1 MTDLM
6 SSEVIMTAKILVVDD
21 ELGMREFLSILLER
35 EGYSTR
41 LAEDAESALKFLGA
55 EDFALVISDVNMPGL
70 NGIKL
75 LEKIKKVS
83 PETAVLLITAFT
95 TAEQAVEAMKLGA
108 YDYIAKPF
116 KVEEIKV
123 LVRNALE
130 KRTLQKENLRLKQEI
145 QERYSFSGL
154 IGKSKKMREVYSLIE
169 KVSVSNA
176 NVLILGESGTG
187 KELAARAIHYNSPR
201 KEKPFVAV
209 NCGAIP
215 ENLMESEL
223 FGHKKGSFTGAI
235 ADRPGLFE
243 QAEGGTLFLD
253 EIGEIPLQLQT
264 KLLRVLQEREF
275 RKVGGTEERRAD
287 VRIVA
292 ASNKELEEQVKEG
305 AFREDL
311 FYRVNVV
318 QIRMPSLRERPEDIP
333 QLVEHFHKKFGQLPR
348 DGELITGEALK
359 LLLLYPFPG
368 NVRELE
374 NLVERCLVL
383 GDRTIT
389 AECLPH
395 RVVEYQQPPATG
407 DGFAIP
413 DEGMNLE
420 AYLDGIEKRFLLQA
434 LERNGGVKKKAAEF
448 LGLTFRSFRYRLA
461 KFGMDEE

>member
-1 MTDLM
+1 MQT
-6 SSEVIMTAKILVVDD
+6 KILVVDD
-21 ELGMREFLSILLER
+21 ELSMREFLSILLER

-41 LAEDAESALKFLGA
+41 LAENAESALQLLES

-70 NGIKL
+70 DGIKL
-75 LEKIKKVS
+75 LERIKKLT
-83 PETAVLLITAFT
+83 PETAVLLITAFS

-116 KVEEIKV
+116 KVEEIKI

-130 KRTLQKENLRLKQEI
+130 KRTLQKENIRLKQEI

-154 IGKSKKMREVYSLIE
+154 IGKSKKMREVYTLIE
-169 KVSVSNA
+169 KVSTSNT
-176 NVLILGESGTG
+176 NVLVLGESGTG
-187 KELAARAIHYNSPR
+187 KELAAKAIHYNSPR
-201 KEKPFVAV
+201 KDKPFVPV

-275 RKVGGTEERRAD
+275 RKVGGTEDKRAD

-292 ASNKELEEQVKEG
+292 ASNRELEEQVNEG
-305 AFREDL
+305 SFREDL
-311 FYRVNVV
+311 FYRINVV

-333 QLVEHFHKKFGQLPR
+333 LLVEHFHKKFVESPHE
-348 DGELITGEALK
+348 GETITSGALK
-359 LLLLYPFPG
+359 VLLSYSFPG

-374 NLVERCLVL
+374 NIIERCMVL
-383 GDRTIT
+383 GDKTISVDS
-389 AECLPH
+389 LPP
-395 RVVEYQQPPATG
+395 RLLEYQQAPATN
-407 DGFAIP
+407 DVYAIP
-413 DEGMNLE
+413 GEGMNLE

-434 LERNGGVKKKAAEF
+434 LEKSGGVKKKAAEL

>member
-1 MTDLM
+1 MQ
-6 SSEVIMTAKILVVDD
+6 AKILVVDD
-21 ELGMREFLSILLER
+21 ELSMREFLSILLER
-35 EGYSTR
+35 EGYSVSQ
-41 LAEDAESALKFLGA
+41 AEHAEAALQQLDAH
-55 EDFALVISDVNMPGL
+55 DFELIISDVNMPGL
-70 NGIKL
+70 DGIRL
-75 LEKIKKVS
+75 LERIKSLS
-83 PETAVLLITAFT
+83 PDTAVLLITAFS

-130 KRTLQKENLRLKQEI
+130 KRSLQRENIRLKQEI
-145 QERYSFSGL
+145 QERYRFSGL
-154 IGKSKKMREVYSLIE
+154 IGKSKKMREIYTLIE
-169 KVSVSNA
+169 KVATSNA
-176 NVLILGESGTG
+176 NILVLGESGTG
-187 KELAARAIHYNSPR
+187 KELVAKAIHYNSLR
-201 KEKPFVAV
+201 KDKPFVPV

-235 ADRPGLFE
+235 SDRPGLFE

-253 EIGEIPLQLQT
+253 EIGEIPLMLQT

-275 RKVGGTEERRAD
+275 RKVGGTEDKRAD

-292 ASNKELEEQVKEG
+292 ASNRELEEQVNEG
-305 AFREDL
+305 TFREDL

-333 QLVEHFHKKFGQLPR
+333 LLIEHFHRKFTHSPKGTDP
-348 DGELITGEALK
+348 ITGDALK
-359 LLLLYPFPG
+359 VLMSYPFPG

-383 GDRTIT
+383 GSNTIT
-389 AECLPH
+389 ADSLPTKLQ
-395 RVVEYQQPPATG
+395 EYQQPPTAG
-407 DGFAIP
+407 DLFPIP

-420 AYLDGIEKRFLLQA
+420 AHLDGIERRFLLQA
-434 LERNGGVKKKAAEF
+434 LEKSGGVKKKAAEI

-461 KFGMDEE
+461 KFGMDED

>member
-1 MTDLM
+1 MT
-6 SSEVIMTAKILVVDD
+6 KILVVDD
-21 ELGMREFLSILLER
+21 EISMREFLAILLER
-35 EGYSTR
+35 EGYATS
-41 LAEDAESALKFLGA
+41 LAADAEAALKLL
-55 EDFALVISDVNMPGL
+55 ESEEFALVISDVNMPGL
-70 NGIKL
+70 SGIRL
-75 LEKIKKVS
+75 LERIKQIS
-83 PETAVLLITAFT
+83 PETAVLLITAFS

-130 KRTLQKENLRLKQEI
+130 KRNLQRENIRLQQEI
-145 QERYSFSGL
+145 QERYSFSGF
-154 IGKSKKMREVYSLIE
+154 IGKSKKMRDVYSLIE
-169 KVSVSNA
+169 KVSASNV

-201 KEKPFVAV
+201 KKKQFVAV

-253 EIGEIPLQLQT
+253 EIGEVPLQLQT

-275 RKVGGTEERRAD
+275 RKVGGTEEKRAD
-287 VRIVA
+287 VRILA
-292 ASNKELEEQVKEG
+292 ESNKELEEQVKEG
-305 AFREDL
+305 TFREDL
-311 FYRVNVV
+311 FYRINVV
-318 QIRMPSLRERPEDIP
+318 PIRMPSLRERPEDIP
-333 QLVEHFHKKFGQLPR
+333 LLIEHFCKKFAQAPH
-348 DGELITGEALK
+348 DGENISADAMKVLMS
-359 LLLLYPFPG
+359 YPFPG

-374 NLVERCLVL
+374 NLIERCMVL
-383 GDRTIT
+383 GGATI
-389 AECLPH
+389 AVDSLPP
-395 RVVEYQQPPATG
+395 RVLEYQQTAAATEG
-407 DGFAIP
+407 YAIP
-413 DEGMNLE
+413 AEGMNLE

-434 LERNGGVKKKAAEF
+434 LEKGGGVKKKAAEL

>member
-1 MTDLM
+1 MQT
-6 SSEVIMTAKILVVDD
+6 KILIVDD
-21 ELGMREFLSILLER
+21 ELSMREFLSILLER
-35 EGYSTR
+35 EGFLTR
-41 LAEDAESALKFLGA
+41 LAENAESALQLLESENF
-55 EDFALVISDVNMPGL
+55 ELVISDVNMPGL
-70 NGIKL
+70 DGIRL
-75 LEKIKKVS
+75 LERIKKLA
-83 PETAVLLITAFT
+83 PETAVLLITAFS

-130 KRTLQKENLRLKQEI
+130 KRTLQKENIRLKQEI

-154 IGKSKKMREVYSLIE
+154 IGKSKKMREVYTLIE
-169 KVSVSNA
+169 KVSTSNT
-176 NVLILGESGTG
+176 NVLVLGESGTG
-187 KELAARAIHYNSPR
+187 KELAAKAIHYNSPR
-201 KEKPFVAV
+201 KDKPFVPV

-253 EIGEIPLQLQT
+253 EIGEVPLQLQT

-275 RKVGGTEERRAD
+275 RKVGGTEDKRAD

-292 ASNKELEEQVKEG
+292 ASNRELEEQVNEG
-305 AFREDL
+305 TFREDL
-311 FYRVNVV
+311 FYRINVV

-333 QLVEHFHKKFGQLPR
+333 LLVEHFHKKYAQGPHE
-348 DGELITGEALK
+348 GEIITSGALK
-359 LLLLYPFPG
+359 VLLSYSFPG

-374 NLVERCLVL
+374 NTVERCMVL
-383 GDRTIT
+383 GDKTISV
-389 AECLPH
+389 ECLPP
-395 RVVEYQQPPATG
+395 RLLEYQQAPATN
-407 DGFAIP
+407 DVYAIP
-413 DEGMNLE
+413 GEGMNLE
-420 AYLDGIEKRFLLQA
+420 AYLDGIEKRFLLLA
-434 LERNGGVKKKAAEF
+434 LEKSGGVKKKAAEI

>member
-1 MTDLM
+1 MP
-6 SSEVIMTAKILVVDD
+6 AKILVVDD
-21 ELGMREFLSILLER
+21 ELSMREFLSILLER
-35 EGYSTR
+35 EGYATR
-41 LAEDAESALKFLGA
+41 SAEDADAALRFLESEEFS
-55 EDFALVISDVNMPGL
+55 LVISDVNMPGL
-70 NGIKL
+70 DGIRL
-75 LEKIKKVS
+75 LERIRKIS
-83 PETAVLLITAFT
+83 PETAVLLVTAFT

-130 KRTLQKENLRLKQEI
+130 KRNLQQENLRLKQAI
-145 QERYSFSGL
+145 QERYGFSGL
-154 IGKSKKMREVYSLIE
+154 IGKSKKMRDVYTLIE
-169 KVSVSNA
+169 KVSAGNV

-187 KELAARAIHYNSPR
+187 KELAAKAIHYNSPR
-201 KEKPFVAV
+201 KEKQFVAV

-235 ADRPGLFE
+235 AERPGLFE

-275 RKVGGTEERRAD
+275 RKVGGTEERKAD

-305 AFREDL
+305 TFREDL
-311 FYRVNVV
+311 FYRINVV
-318 QIRMPSLRERPEDIP
+318 QVRMPSLRERPEDIP
-333 QLVEHFHKKFGQLPR
+333 LLVEHFYRKYAGLPH
-348 DGELITGEALK
+348 DCEAVASDALNI
-359 LLLLYPFPG
+359 LMAYPFPG

-383 GDRTIT
+383 GGKTIT
-389 AECLPH
+389 LDSLPS
-395 RVVEYQQPPATG
+395 RVVEYQHAPATG
-407 DGFAIP
+407 DGFTIP
-413 DEGMNLE
+413 QEGMNLE

-434 LERNGGVKKKAAEF
+434 LEKSGGVKKKAAEI
-448 LGLTFRSFRYRLA
+448 LGLSFRSFRYRLA
-461 KFGMDEE
+461 KFGMDED

>member
-1 MTDLM
+1 MT
-6 SSEVIMTAKILVVDD
+6 TKILVVDD
-21 ELGMREFLSILLER
+21 ELSMREFLSILLER
-35 EGYSTR
+35 EGYATC
-41 LAEDAESALKFLGA
+41 LAEDAEAALRFL
-55 EDFALVISDVNMPGL
+55 ESEEFSLVISDVNMPGL
-70 NGIKL
+70 DGIRL
-75 LEKIKKVS
+75 LERIKKLS
-83 PETAVLLITAFT
+83 PETAVLLVTAFT

-130 KRTLQKENLRLKQEI
+130 KRTLQQENLRLKQAI
-145 QERYSFSGL
+145 QERYGFSGF
-154 IGKSKKMREVYSLIE
+154 IGKSKKMRDVYDLIE
-169 KVSVSNA
+169 KVSASNA

-187 KELAARAIHYNSPR
+187 KELAAKAIHYNSLR
-201 KEKPFVAV
+201 KEKQFVAV

-253 EIGEIPLQLQT
+253 ELGEVPLQLQT

-275 RKVGGTEERRAD
+275 RKVGGTEEKKAD
-287 VRIVA
+287 VRIIA
-292 ASNKELEEQVKEG
+292 ASNRELEEQVKEG
-305 AFREDL
+305 TFREDL

-318 QIRMPSLRERPEDIP
+318 QIRMPFLRERPEDIP
-333 QLVEHFHKKFGQLPR
+333 LLVEHFYKKFAPSPPA
-348 DGELITGEALK
+348 GEIISGEALK
-359 LLLLYPFPG
+359 VLLAYPFPG

-374 NLVERCLVL
+374 NLVERCTVL
-383 GDRTIT
+383 GGTSIT
-389 AECLPH
+389 LECLPA
-395 RVVEYQQPPATG
+395 RVIEYQQPPAAG
-407 DGFAIP
+407 DGFALHS
-413 DEGMNLE
+413 EGMNLE

-434 LERNGGVKKKAAEF
+434 LERSGGVKKKAAEL

>member
-1 MTDLM
+1 MQT
-6 SSEVIMTAKILVVDD
+6 KILVVDD
-21 ELGMREFLSILLER
+21 ELSMREFLSILLER

-41 LAEDAESALKFLGA
+41 LAENAESALQLLES

-70 NGIKL
+70 DGIRL
-75 LEKIKKVS
+75 LERIKKLT
-83 PETAVLLITAFT
+83 PETAVLLITAFS

-130 KRTLQKENLRLKQEI
+130 KRTLQKENIRLKQEI
-145 QERYSFSGL
+145 QERYGFSGL
-154 IGKSKKMREVYSLIE
+154 IGKSKKMRDVYTLIE
-169 KVSVSNA
+169 KVSTSNT
-176 NVLILGESGTG
+176 NVLVLGESGTG
-187 KELAARAIHYNSPR
+187 KELAAKAIHYNSPR
-201 KEKPFVAV
+201 KDKSFVPV

-275 RKVGGTEERRAD
+275 RKVGGTEDKRAD

-292 ASNKELEEQVKEG
+292 ASNRELEEQVNEG
-305 AFREDL
+305 SFREDL
-311 FYRVNVV
+311 FYRINVV

-333 QLVEHFHKKFGQLPR
+333 LLVEHFHKKFVQSPHE
-348 DGELITGEALK
+348 GETITSGALK
-359 LLLLYPFPG
+359 VLLSYSFPG

-374 NLVERCLVL
+374 NIIERCMVL
-383 GDRTIT
+383 GDKTISVDS
-389 AECLPH
+389 LPP
-395 RVVEYQQPPATG
+395 RLLEYQQAPATN
-407 DGFAIP
+407 DVYAIP
-413 DEGMNLE
+413 GEGMNLE
-420 AYLDGIEKRFLLQA
+420 AYLDGIEKRFLLLA
-434 LERNGGVKKKAAEF
+434 LEKSGGVKKKAAEI